1 MKVKMKKRDRIVLCI
16 WIVIC
21 IVLYALLVRSC
32 ARRYARRY
40 TPSAARREE
49 IRETFEALP
58 HTDSYALVRYD
69 RWIIRGETYELD
81 DPLYLDE
88 TGFFS
93 ASYVLSPVP
102 TISFYHTE
110 FEDMEREL
118 LGSAPLPS
126 PYSPSFLWY
135 SDGNFYYRADT
146 PRGEEGGYEYRTYRW
161 NVNDQVAVETDEDY
175 PSAIADRE
183 SDYEF
188 DFDGFIG
195 FSTFRWYKR
204 VKVTEKST
212 GITKTVDKKTLK
224 TFPEGKT
231 IYRLESS
238 ERNFIAAARIISG
251 DDIYFIFRFAVGIP
265 VGQDVVYFY
274 IVKWNFQTEECSF
287 VATVDAFESGVDYF
301 VYLD

>member
-32 ARRYARRY
+32 ARRR

-58 HTDSYALVRYD
+58 HTDSYALARYY

-81 DPLYLDE
+81 NPLYLDE

-110 FEDMEREL
+110 FEDLEREL

-183 SDYEF
+183 SDGVRVWESHGE
-188 DFDGFIG
+188 DKFIVPG
-195 FSTFRWYKR
+195 AA
-204 VKVTEKST
+204 
-212 GITKTVDKKTLK
+212 
-224 TFPEGKT
+224 FPLDLSPIFAYVALQLIESLL
-231 IYRLESS
+231 IRL
-238 ERNFIAAARIISG
+238 
-251 DDIYFIFRFAVGIP
+251 VL
-265 VGQDVVYFY
+265 
-274 IVKWNFQTEECSF
+274 
-287 VATVDAFESGVDYF
+287 
-301 VYLD
+301 YL